1 MTEDPATIDVVTP
14 DAVSEALELTVVFED
29 AGEGWVMARVPE
41 LPGVITQGRDRDE
54 ARRMARSAVRDW
66 LTWWLE
72 EQAPRA
78 HEPLPPDAEQ
88 EPLAVTVA

>member
-1 MTEDPATIDVVTP
+1 MTP
-14 DAVSEALELTVVFED
+14 DTASEELKLTVVFED
-29 AGEGWVMARVPE
+29 AGGGWVMARVPE

-72 EQAPRA
+72 EQGPRVD
-78 HEPLPPDAEQ
+78 EPPGPDAEQ
-88 EPLAVTVA
+88 EPLAVTIA